1 MPFEQGKSGN
11 PNGRPRGNTSSL
23 IIKEALAE
31 VFEDGE
37 NGLIK
42 NICESAKSGDIQAAT
57 ILINRLYPAL
67 KPIQEVTPFTLAG
80 NSPAEQAQSVLA
92 AVAGGQIPPE
102 IGVQLIAAIGQTL
115 QIIETTELAKRL
127 EDIEKTLQ
135 QRARENI

>member
-42 NICESAKSGDIQAAT
+42 NICESAKAGDIQAAT

-67 KPIQEVTPFTLAG
+67 KPVQEVTPFTLAG
-80 NSPAEQAQSVLA
+80 DNPAEQAQSVLA
-92 AVAGGQIPPE
+92 AVAGGQIPVE
-102 IGVQLIAAIGQTL
+102 IGVQLIAAISQTL
-115 QIIETTELAKRL
+115 QIMEVTELAERL
-127 EDIEKTLQ
+127 EQIEKTLQ
-135 QRARENI
+135 KQAR

>member
-1 MPFEQGKSGN
+1 MWVKGQTGN
-11 PNGRPRGNTSSL
+11 KMGRPRGNTSNL
-23 IIKEALAE
+23 IIKEALAA

-37 NGLIK
+37 SGLIK
-42 NICESAKSGDIQAAT
+42 NICESAKAGDVQAAT

-67 KPIQEVTPFTLAG
+67 KPVQEVTPFTLAG
-80 NSPAEQAQSVLA
+80 DNPAEQAQSVLA
-92 AVAGGQIPPE
+92 AVAGGQIPVE

-135 QRARENI
+135 QRTGETK

>member
-1 MPFEQGKSGN
+1 MPFEKGSSGN

-23 IIKEALAE
+23 IIKEALAA

-37 NGLIK
+37 SGLIK
-42 NICESAKSGDIQAAT
+42 NICESAKAGDIQAAT

-67 KPIQEVTPFTLAG
+67 KPVQEVTPFTLAG
-80 NSPAEQAQSVLA
+80 DNPAEQAQSVLA
-92 AVAGGQIPPE
+92 AVAGGQIPVE

-135 QRARENI
+135 QRTGETK